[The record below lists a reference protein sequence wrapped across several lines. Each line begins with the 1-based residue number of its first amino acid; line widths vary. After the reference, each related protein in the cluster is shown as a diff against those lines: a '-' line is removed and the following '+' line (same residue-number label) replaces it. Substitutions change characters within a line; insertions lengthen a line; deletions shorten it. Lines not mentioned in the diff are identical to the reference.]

1 MIKPQDKVFAN
12 LTQQLRHDL
21 PQEPLT
27 RVVNLAAVA
36 LGILRSKSLQV
47 GQIVTA
53 LPLDGT
59 RDSLKKRVQR
69 FLKNASVTVEA
80 YYEPVARRILQRLAA
95 GGARIHLTLD
105 RTEWGTVNILYVCVG
120 WRGRALP
127 LLWGMLKPGAASF
140 AAQQALLG
148 LVATWL
154 PKRAH
159 VLLLGDREV
168 GTRVLAHWALKQGW
182 GVCLRLRAHE
192 YVRRAGAADFAMLP
206 LLLPGERRF
215 WLQVTFTQTHAVP
228 DLNLALYWAP
238 TAPEPWYL
246 ITTEPPCK
254 LACASYAKRFRIEVV
269 QTQMTKRNG
278 FPLRAG
284 GHDVADFHL
293 AVADDDPINEQGD
306 QLSALGKRQMVERR
320 ADAVAK
326 GLDALGQG
334 GHIYLLLRLEIEL
347 AQLLSQAVLS
357 LRHLLA
363 FAGEFV
369 PTDDGGQ
376 VDLQQA
382 RLLPFQLRQGLAQ
395 RLAPSVEGVRQPFPS
410 LGPCQFMGNQSG
422 LGQDPAEILPH
433 ERVQGAGRC
442 VARRAAVVGGRAQGI
457 AAPPTG
463 IVGIAVGEGAAH
475 TGQLTLA
482 ATDQPAQQIVMGS
495 IVATS
500 KLGIPIQPGLGR
512 CEGLLTEERRH
523 RNGDPLLGRSRALAL
538 AWAHGLQGGFAAT
551 SRGGACAAAVGRA
564 RIGRVTQDPSYRGDI
579 PTGAPAR
586 SGNLRVAEAFG
597 DPI

>member
-12 LTQQLRHDL
+12 LITQLHCDL
-21 PQEPLT
+21 SREPLT
-27 RVVNLAAVA
+27 RIVNLAAVA

-127 LLWGMLKPGAASF
+127 LLWGMLKPGASSF

-159 VLLLGDREV
+159 VLLLGDREF
-168 GTRVLAHWALKQGW
+168 GTGVLAHWALKQGW

-228 DLNLALYWAP
+228 DLNLAMYWAP

-246 ITTEPPCK
+246 ITTEPTCK
-254 LACASYAKRFRIEVV
+254 LACASYAKRFRIEEMFKDFKN
-269 QTQMTKRNG
+269 TGRG
-278 FPLRAG
+278 FGLELTGVR
-284 GHDVADFHL
+284 HAD
-293 AVADDDPINEQGD
+293 
-306 QLSALGKRQMVERR
+306 
-320 ADAVAK
+320 
-326 GLDALGQG
+326 
-334 GHIYLLLRLEIEL
+334 RL
-347 AQLLSQAVLS
+347 
-357 LRHLLA
+357 
-363 FAGEFV
+363 
-369 PTDDGGQ
+369 
-376 VDLQQA
+376 A
-382 RLLPFQLRQGLAQ
+382 RLLL
-395 RLAPSVEGVRQPFPS
+395 
-410 LGPCQFMGNQSG
+410 
-422 LGQDPAEILPH
+422 
-433 ERVQGAGRC
+433 
-442 VARRAAVVGGRAQGI
+442 
-457 AAPPTG
+457 
-463 IVGIAVGEGAAH
+463 
-475 TGQLTLA
+475 
-482 ATDQPAQQIVMGS
+482 
-495 IVATS
+495 
-500 KLGIPIQPGLGR
+500 
-512 CEGLLTEERRH
+512 
-523 RNGDPLLGRSRALAL
+523 ALAL
-538 AWAHGLQGGFAAT
+538 VYTWLLLWGAYVIATGQQKLVDNVRKPTLSLFQTGLRFVLRLWQRGQLRKFHWHFSMLTEAH
-551 SRGGACAAAVGRA
+551 
-564 RIGRVTQDPSYRGDI
+564 
-579 PTGAPAR
+579 
-586 SGNLRVAEAFG
+586 N
-597 DPI
+597 